1 MAVKNLGILTLDL
14 VKELT
19 QSENN
24 KQEDKVQIDSSNL
37 PLKDRFL
44 ALTNQENGYLQDLN
58 PVDIQYAN
66 SIAAHQSFIANSI
79 IKPVFI
85 DKSFEQ
91 VERQRM
97 EKMSRT
103 SAKISEGFKKEQ
115 ERKDKFKQDQTDQIV
130 SAIVNSNNQQVL
142 VNENAQLKAEIEKL
156 KQENDKLLKDNK
168 KLKKQGSI
176 ESTRAK
182 NNVLDI
188 IYVLVDMAKL
198 PIDTPYKAYAVMQ
211 KHAETKDFSLPSKD
225 IVGDWL
231 KEANDKN

>member
-1 MAVKNLGILTLDL
+1 MAVKNLGVLTLDL

-24 KQEDKVQIDSSNL
+24 DNELVMTKSLGDTLRDKLLAQIDQVTAIDPMDYS
-37 PLKDRFL
+37 KH
-44 ALTNQENGYLQDLN
+44 AE
-58 PVDIQYAN
+58 
-66 SIAAHQSFIANSI
+66 SIALAHQVAISNNILQPLADHSF
-79 IKPVFI
+79 
-85 DKSFEQ
+85 FEQ
-91 VERQRM
+91 ADRQLM
-97 EKMSRT
+97 EKTSRT
-103 SAKISEGFKKEQ
+103 SAKISEEFKKEQ
-115 ERKDKFKQDQTDQIV
+115 ERKNKFKQDQTNQIV

-142 VNENAQLKAEIEKL
+142 VNENTQLKAEIEKL

-168 KLKKQGSI
+168 KLKKLGSI

-211 KHAETKDFSLPSKD
+211 KHAETKDFSLSSKD
-225 IVGDWL
+225 IVADWL